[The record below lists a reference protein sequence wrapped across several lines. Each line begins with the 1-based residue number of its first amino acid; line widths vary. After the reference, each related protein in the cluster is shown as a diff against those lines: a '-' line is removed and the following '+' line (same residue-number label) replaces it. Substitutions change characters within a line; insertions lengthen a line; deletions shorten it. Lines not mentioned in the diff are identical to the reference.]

1 MQTNQK
7 SYFAKDFSSKEQL
20 TTFHG
25 SSTKFPADDFPG
37 TGKEN
42 KEWFLLVHLQTR
54 INSVHKTLRFD
65 IYLCSP
71 LKAAPHTHSNGV
83 AASIISTC
91 STDSPGLVPPP
102 SSLLVQTYKT
112 TAPAQPLSSTMYF
125 QGHVFIFLGVA
136 GSGALKCHR
145 YVSTTRKTSYILAG
159 FRAMTLHKI
168 RSVQHKKGSHPLLP
182 EVLFPLFIVVL
193 ITQWKRRPPHFN
205 FTIAQLFQISDG
217 SGTRYQK
224 ITTTCSPESLLPK
237 RLLEITPKTVGR
249 TFHTIQS
256 NCSVI
261 SIFTPSFNQCAI

>member
-71 LKAAPHTHSNGV
+71 LKAAPHTHSNGA

-112 TAPAQPLSSTMYF
+112 TAPAQPLFYDVLPGACLHFPWCCWFKGSQMPQVYKYHQEDQLHVGWLQSYDTPQNKVSST
-125 QGHVFIFLGVA
+125 QKRI
-136 GSGALKCHR
+136 
-145 YVSTTRKTSYILAG
+145 TS
-159 FRAMTLHKI
+159 
-168 RSVQHKKGSHPLLP
+168 
-182 EVLFPLFIVVL
+182 L
-193 ITQWKRRPPHFN
+193 I
-205 FTIAQLFQISDG
+205 A
-217 SGTRYQK
+217 
-224 ITTTCSPESLLPK
+224 
-237 RLLEITPKTVGR
+237 
-249 TFHTIQS
+249 
-256 NCSVI
+256 
-261 SIFTPSFNQCAI
+261 